1 MYQVVVDE
9 AILSEI
15 VRRLVEALDPDKII
29 LFGSRA
35 RGDTHAHSDVDLLI
49 VKPSTEPHHRRVGPA
64 YDALW
69 GIPVPID
76 ILWYTPEEVDDWS
89 EVKHHVTTR
98 ATREG
103 RVLYQKNALCPAP

>member
-1 MYQVVVDE
+1 MYQAVVDE

-35 RGDTHAHSDVDLLI
+35 RGDTHAQSDVDLLI
-49 VKPSTEPHHRRVGPA
+49 VKASDKPRHRRTGEA
-64 YDALW
+64 HQALW
-69 GIPVPID
+69 GIGVPTD
-76 ILWYTPEEVDDWS
+76 ILWFTPEEIDEWS
-89 EVKHHVTTR
+89 EVKHHAATQ

-103 RVLYQKNALCPAP
+103 RVLYEKKQP